1 MKYQIKLIIST
12 FLFAS
17 FSLAESS
24 FADLK
29 PLQDWMESL
38 VANEKIVGCMAQITK
53 NGETIFLEAI
63 GDRTPESD
71 EDLEVVQVIRIYS
84 MTKAIT
90 SAATMQLIEQGKLGL
105 DDPVSMYISEF
116 EDVKVLGNSVLR
128 PARRGITIRELLTH
142 TSGIAYDFTA
152 SPELKTYYEK
162 ALVGADSLEDAA
174 IIIAK
179 LPLAG
184 DPGSLYLYGL
194 STDVLGRIIEVV
206 SGQSFEEYLQEKIFT
221 PLSMN
226 NTSFTPGK
234 NVIEMPIVNRTENG
248 LQIDENHYA
257 NERGALNPSFQS
269 GGGGLWS
276 TIGDYSIFCMAMEQY
291 GTLESVRILMPET
304 VAFMTQNHLNPAIT
318 TNQNENNTMRFGLGF
333 GLYPSLETSKGP
345 RGAGR
350 WAWGGAAS
358 SYFFIDPTQDVT
370 AVFATQL
377 FPFDMDLNNQF
388 HKIVLESLAQSE

>member
-12 FLFAS
+12 FLFVL
-17 FSLAESS
+17 FSIADSS

-29 PLQDWMESL
+29 PLQDWMKSL
-38 VANEKIVGCMAQITK
+38 VANEKVLGCMAQITK

-71 EDLEVVQVIRIYS
+71 EDLEVAQVIRIYS
-84 MTKAIT
+84 MSKAIT
-90 SAATMQLIEQGKLGL
+90 SAATMQLVEQGKLGL
-105 DDPVSMYISEF
+105 DDPVSMYIPEF
-116 EDVKVLGNSVLR
+116 EDVKVLENSVLR
-128 PARRGITIRELLTH
+128 SARRGITIRELLTH

-206 SGQSFEEYLQEKIFT
+206 SGQSFEEYLQENIFA

-226 NTSFTPGK
+226 NTSFTPGR

-248 LQIDENHYA
+248 LQIDKNHYA
-257 NERGALNPSFQS
+257 YERDVLNPSFQS

-291 GTLESVRILMPET
+291 GTLKSARILMPET

-318 TNQNENNTMRFGLGF
+318 INQNENNKMRFGLGF
-333 GLYPSLETSKGP
+333 GLHPSLETSKGP

-377 FPFDMDLNNQF
+377 FPFDMNLNNQF

>member
-1 MKYQIKLIIST
+1 
-12 FLFAS
+12 
-17 FSLAESS
+17 
-24 FADLK
+24 
-29 PLQDWMESL
+29 
-38 VANEKIVGCMAQITK
+38 
-53 NGETIFLEAI
+53 
-63 GDRTPESD
+63 
-71 EDLEVVQVIRIYS
+71 
-84 MTKAIT
+84 
-90 SAATMQLIEQGKLGL
+90 
-105 DDPVSMYISEF
+105 MYIPEF
-116 EDVKVLGNSVLR
+116 EDIKVLENSVLR

-206 SGQSFEEYLQEKIFT
+206 SGQLFEEYLQENIFT

-248 LQIDENHYA
+248 LQIDKNHYA
-257 NERGALNPSFQS
+257 YERDVLNPSFQS

-276 TIGDYSIFCMAMEQY
+276 TIGDYSNFCMAMEQH
-291 GTLESVRILMPET
+291 GALGGNRILSPET

-318 TNQNENNTMRFGLGF
+318 
-333 GLYPSLETSKGP
+333 YKSK
-345 RGAGR
+345 
-350 WAWGGAAS
+350 
-358 SYFFIDPTQDVT
+358 
-370 AVFATQL
+370 
-377 FPFDMDLNNQF
+377 
-388 HKIVLESLAQSE
+388 